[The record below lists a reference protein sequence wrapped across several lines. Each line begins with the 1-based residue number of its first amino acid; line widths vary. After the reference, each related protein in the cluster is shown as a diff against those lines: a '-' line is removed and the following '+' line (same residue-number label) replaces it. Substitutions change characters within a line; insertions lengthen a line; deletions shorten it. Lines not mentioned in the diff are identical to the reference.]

1 MKKSLTS
8 IILGI
13 LVIILGIFFGAQAM
27 GYFENY
33 KVSLDGWWTLFLII
47 PCTISII
54 NSGFNL
60 FNTILAGIGV
70 LLLLAQQEV
79 LRDGLGYKL
88 IIPFVLIVF
97 GLSLMF
103 RRPIRLK
110 KESNNGVFSGNSGEN
125 YFAVFGGNSP
135 KFDGLDFRGANTFAI
150 FGGIDLKLQNALIKR
165 DCVINAYSVFGGTD
179 IYLPKYVRLLVN
191 STPIFGGLENR
202 FESQGGENAPTVYIR
217 SLSIFGGTDIR

>member
-13 LVIILGIFFGAQAM
+13 LVIVLGLFFGAQAM

-33 KVSLDGWWTLFLII
+33 TVSLDGWWTLFLII

-70 LLLLAQQEV
+70 LLLLTQQNV

-88 IIPFVLIVF
+88 IIPFVLVVF
-97 GLSLMF
+97 GLSLIF
-103 RRPIRLK
+103 RRSIRLK

-179 IYLPKYVRLLVN
+179 IYLPKYVRLLVS

-202 FESQGGENAPTVYIR
+202 FESEGGETAPTVYIR

>member
-1 MKKSLTS
+1 MKKSVTS

-13 LVIILGIFFGAQAM
+13 LVIILGLFFGAQAM

-54 NSGFNL
+54 NSGFNM
-60 FNTILAGIGV
+60 FNSTLAGIGV
-70 LLLLAQQEV
+70 LLLLAQQDV
-79 LRDGLGYKL
+79 LKDGLGYKL

-97 GLSLMF
+97 GLSIML

-135 KFDGLDFRGANTFAI
+135 KFDGIDFRGANTFAI

-202 FESQGGENAPTVYIR
+202 FESQGGENVPTVYIR